1 MKSIAQ
7 VIARLSTVIVMII
20 LASCASMPRAAT
32 NAMTAGTGAFIGH
45 ELSDGEPVGAL
56 LGAAT
61 GVVAGELLNH
71 SRETGKV
78 KAYTSGYDKGRSDEV
93 KRLYWVQR
101 NLHRGDEFGG
111 VGSLTPSYYEIPVPE
126 HISSDGTIIEPHTE
140 IIEVLEP

>member
-1 MKSIAQ
+1 MKPIA
-7 VIARLSTVIVMII
+7 ATVGW
-20 LASCASMPRAAT
+20 LATVLAITFLNSCSSVPRAAT
-32 NAMTAGTGAFIGH
+32 NAALAGTGAFIGH
-45 ELSDGEPVGAL
+45 EVSEGAL
-56 LGAAT
+56 LGAAA

-71 SRETGKV
+71 TQETGKA

-111 VGSLTPSYYEIPVPE
+111 AGSLTPSYYEIPVPE
-126 HISSDGTIIEPHTE
+126 HVNSDGTIIEPHTE